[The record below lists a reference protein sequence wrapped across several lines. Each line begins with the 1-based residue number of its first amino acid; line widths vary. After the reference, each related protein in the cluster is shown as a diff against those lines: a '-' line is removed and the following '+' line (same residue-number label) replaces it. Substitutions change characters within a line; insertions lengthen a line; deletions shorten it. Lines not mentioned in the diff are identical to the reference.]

1 MEKVENSVKQ
11 NDESESNNELNFK
24 MIVLGDP
31 GVGKSCLTSRA
42 TKDVFSEEYA
52 ATLGFEFLTF
62 NAKIEDKNIKLQIWD
77 TCGQE
82 MYKSLISNFY
92 RNASLAM
99 LVYAIDDK
107 NSFINVTKWIKEI
120 KLQSSPDIKL
130 ILIGNKA
137 DLENKRKVTLE
148 EANKLK
154 EENDILYFKETSAKS
169 GINAKEVFN
178 AAAKILYEEY
188 IELAKKIKSLSLSK
202 KESTFND
209 SSLNSSRLKSYI
221 NSKKKKRCCL

>member
-1 MEKVENSVKQ
+1 MEKI
-11 NDESESNNELNFK
+11 DESSSSKSEGESNLTFK
-24 MIVLGDP
+24 IIVLGDP
-31 GVGKSCLTSRA
+31 GVGKSSLLGRA
-42 TKDVFSEEYA
+42 TKNIFNAEYQ
-52 ATLGFEFLTF
+52 TTVGFEFLTF
-62 NAKIEDKNIKLQIWD
+62 TEKIGEKNVKLQIWD

-82 MYKSLISNFY
+82 TYKSLISNFY

-178 AAAKILYEEY
+178 EAAKILYEEY

>member
-1 MEKVENSVKQ
+1 
-11 NDESESNNELNFK
+11 
-24 MIVLGDP
+24 
-31 GVGKSCLTSRA
+31 
-42 TKDVFSEEYA
+42 
-52 ATLGFEFLTF
+52 
-62 NAKIEDKNIKLQIWD
+62 
-77 TCGQE
+77 

-120 KLQSSPDIKL
+120 KLQSSPDIKM

-178 AAAKILYEEY
+178 EAAKILYEEY